1 MRVAIILSAII
12 SWTGLFAQ
20 QLLPVQHDTN
30 TYSHEFIVNGVF
42 DYSASSLQNDL
53 TQKLF
58 LGGYISSEIK
68 DNSLDLHKG
77 INRFGLD
84 ASAEIEYRNFKTDV
98 FRRGKYGFIVKGGEY
113 NYLSLIYPKDL
124 FGLGF
129 YGNEAYLGANA
140 DLSGTRFLGMSFQK
154 IGFGFIDKVTKSN
167 ISLNFYTISNYSE
180 ASIRKGNIYQNDFG
194 DSMSLNLAGTFD
206 YSNSAEFVKGYGAG
220 VDLDIRFPVTFKKDK
235 IAYFQFLA
243 KNVGMARIS
252 ENIVRY
258 SIDTTLIYEGLT
270 FDQLYGDQSIVND
283 KFSLLDSIGLDST
296 TISKYRFMP
305 GFLQVGKMIDD
316 MDTSKFQAFYG
327 LRMYPSVAYAPMIY
341 AGIQWKAATWM
352 NIGGN
357 VSYGGYTN
365 LRFGLYAQM
374 KFSDFSLGIGTEDV
388 VGLTSKKAG
397 RGGSAVL
404 RLRYKI

>member
-1 MRVAIILSAII
+1 LRVAIILGFIFS
-12 SWTGLFAQ
+12 GLRLFAQ

-30 TYSHEFIVNGVF
+30 TYNHEFIVNGVF
-42 DYSASSLQNDL
+42 DYASSSLQNDL

-58 LGGYISSEIK
+58 LGGYISSDIK

-84 ASAEIEYRNFKTDV
+84 ASAEAEYRNFKTDH
-98 FRRGKYGFIVKGGEY
+98 FGKGKYGFLIKGGDY
-113 NYLSLIYPKDL
+113 NYLSIIYPKDL
-124 FGLGF
+124 FGLAF

-140 DLSGTRFLGMSFQK
+140 DLSGTRFFGMSFQK
-154 IGFGFIDKVTKSN
+154 LGFGLINKVTKSN

-180 ASIRKGNIYQNDFG
+180 ASIRKGSLFQNDFG
-194 DSMSLNLAGTFD
+194 DSISLGLAGTFD
-206 YSNSAEFVKGYGAG
+206 YSNTSQFIKGYGAG
-220 VDLDIRFPVTFKKDK
+220 IDFDIRFPVTFKKDK
-235 IAYFQFLA
+235 ISYFQFLA

-270 FDQLYGDQSIVND
+270 FDQIYGDQSIVND

-296 TISKYRFMP
+296 TIFKYRFMP

-316 MDTSKFQAFYG
+316 LDTSKFQAFYG

-341 AGIQWKAATWM
+341 AGIQWKATQIV

-365 LRFGLYAQM
+365 LRFGMYAQM
-374 KFSDFSLGIGTEDV
+374 KFSEFSLGVGTEDI